1 LSEAV
6 KTSRAAAW
14 LMAARPA
21 TLTVALVPVAVGT
34 ACAHLM
40 GGMHLGAALA
50 AVLGAA
56 AIQIGTNF
64 ANDVFDYEKGADTE
78 DRLGPTRAVQAGL
91 ISPRSMRRGMWLAFA
106 LAVVAGLYLVS
117 LAGWPI
123 VVVGLASIVSGI
135 AYTGG
140 PYPLGYNGLGDV
152 FVLVFFGFVAVLG
165 TIYVQA
171 GVLSELGWW
180 CSVPVGAL
188 ATAILVVN
196 NVRDHET
203 DVLVGKRTVVV
214 RFGRRFGLFE
224 YATMILLSAAVPL
237 ALWWRELAGV
247 WVLLPLVT
255 MPWGGSLTRKIVI
268 ERGPALN
275 PVLVQTA
282 KLALVYGLLLALGL
296 VLGADGI

>member
-1 LSEAV
+1 ML
-6 KTSRAAAW
+6 
-14 LMAARPA
+14 
-21 TLTVALVPVAVGT
+21 
-34 ACAHLM
+34 
-40 GGMHLGAALA
+40 GML
-50 AVLGAA
+50 
-56 AIQIGTNF
+56 
-64 ANDVFDYEKGADTE
+64 K
-78 DRLGPTRAVQAGL
+78 
-91 ISPRSMRRGMWLAFA
+91 
-106 LAVVAGLYLVS
+106 
-117 LAGWPI
+117 
-123 VVVGLASIVSGI
+123 SIVSGI

-165 TIYVQA
+165 TLYVQA

-180 CSVPVGAL
+180 CSIPVGAL

-203 DVLVGKRTVVV
+203 DVLVGKRTLVV
-214 RFGRRFGLFE
+214 RFGHRFGLFE
-224 YATMILLSAAVPL
+224 YATMIVLSAAIPL

-255 MPWGGSLTRKIVI
+255 LPWGVALTRKLVL

-282 KLALVYGLLLALGL
+282 KLALVHGLLFALGL
-296 VLGADGI
+296 VLGADGS